1 MNMQTIEYLRLIG
14 LTECLLGVL
23 LVALIFLAQR
33 MWKRIESMS
42 MILLTIMP
50 EQQMKAKLAELARKA
65 EEARRGGAGHEKRAD

>member
-23 LVALIFLAQR
+23 LVALIFMVQKT
-33 MWKRIESMS
+33 WKRIEGMS
-42 MILLTIMP
+42 MILLAIMP

>member
-23 LVALIFLAQR
+23 LVVLIFMVQKMR
-33 MWKRIESMS
+33 KRIEDMS
-42 MILLTIMP
+42 VFLLTIIP
-50 EQQMKAKLAELARKA
+50 EQRIEAKLAELARKA